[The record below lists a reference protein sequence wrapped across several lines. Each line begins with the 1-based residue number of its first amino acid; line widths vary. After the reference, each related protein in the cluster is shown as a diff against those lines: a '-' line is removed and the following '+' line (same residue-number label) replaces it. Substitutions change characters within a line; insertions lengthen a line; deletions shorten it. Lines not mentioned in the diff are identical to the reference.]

1 MLKTK
6 YALSALGLLVA
17 MTMATDALAQG
28 IFTVSSSIEPR
39 ARMNSHTEMAGGIT
53 LKVEVESE
61 GSDFEADS
69 GTLTI
74 EYGAP
79 ITNFEKGDNA
89 IIVTGT
95 GCFIDANVGDAI
107 VDEGILTISIGML
120 DASTTTCGNNNSID
134 IDGVLLA
141 LAGSG
146 LSEVSASISVS
157 GDFRLERSQ
166 VTVINTVVDE
176 LDDEDVTTVFEV
188 GDKDV
193 DHKLTLLRHTGEVAS
208 GKAAKFVLKITE
220 NTVDSFDE
228 AELIL
233 NFSGIPE
240 GFSIAL
246 DAWVSDTEREP
257 ELDEVVTPEDVAEA
271 GSGLTEADLNPMN
284 DEVSV
289 DTPVTADENSAT
301 ISMGLLD
308 DEDVALDSGG
318 MLNSA
323 KRDIVTLRGEITLDE
338 DDVTLPLLGDI
349 EIMVTVDV
357 GPIGVAKPRGSATK
371 AVPRFESDKSAPVTV
386 VAVTSDKTT
395 LLIPFAIYDGLMG
408 GYDTG
413 IAVSNRNTKDEQEG
427 TIMFAFWMDG
437 DMIEFETGTLQAGG
451 AFVSLLSEMLD
462 AAGHTGN
469 FSGYVVITTNFTNA
483 DGAAYILDGT
493 TGFSAGAT
501 MTTLP

>member
-240 GFSIAL
+240 GFSIKL
-246 DAWVSDTEREP
+246 DAWVS
-257 ELDEVVTPEDVAEA
+257 EVGEDPV
-271 GSGLTEADLNPMN
+271 LADRISQGDNPATTGENQVEMTFDRSN
-284 DEVSV
+284 DEVSI
-289 DTPVTADENSAT
+289 DTPVTDDENEAT
-301 ISMGLLD
+301 VSMALIVNEEE
-308 DEDVALDSGG
+308 DELGG
-318 MLNSA
+318 MLTSS
-323 KRDIVTLRGEITLDE
+323 KRDVVTVRGEITFDE
-338 DDVTLPLLGDI
+338 DEVTLPLVGDI
-349 EIMVTVDV
+349 EITLTVDV
-357 GPIGVAKPRGSATK
+357 GPTGVANPRGSAYMG
-371 AVPRFESDKSAPVTV
+371 VPRFESDKSAPVTV